1 MFAASFVLARYGR
14 PHAALAFRVAA
25 SLALALTLF
34 RPRWLHAVNQGVG
47 RAVTVALLTAVYVV
61 VIVPTRGALALF
73 RVNALDATKA
83 GSSSYWVER
92 KSEGF
97 TRDDFERMS

>member
-1 MFAASFVLARYGR
+1 MSAQPPTPLRRAGLTQCAGMFAASFVLAHFGR

-34 RPRWLHAVNQGVG
+34 RPRWLHAINTAVG
-47 RAVTVALLTAVYVV
+47 RAVTVALLTLVYVV

-73 RVNALDATKA
+73 A
-83 GSSSYWVER
+83 
-92 KSEGF
+92 
-97 TRDDFERMS
+97 